1 MRTGCFLKHGE
12 PGAKGQ
18 KVAGRAGAVPARA
31 PVPQQPHKVSRAGPR
46 LVRFNRESQSSGK
59 SKVRP
64 GSGPVRVRDRAQ

>member
-31 PVPQQPHKVSRAGPR
+31 PVPQQPNKVSRAGPR
-46 LVRFNRESQSSGK
+46 LESGSTEIVDPQASPRSGQD
-59 SKVRP
+59 
-64 GSGPVRVRDRAQ
+64 RVR